1 MMVLKRGAMKDMM
14 SLGVRIRVFNC
25 GILGELSHDALIRK
39 ANAISLAERPPE
51 LALLPSLHTLDSKQ
65 DHHRRTIPPIT
76 ATVNIWFV

>member
-1 MMVLKRGAMKDMM
+1 MTPLRSIHV
-14 SLGVRIRVFNC
+14 GVGEDQGVYC

-39 ANAISLAERPPE
+39 ANAIRLAERPPE